1 MGALA
6 VLSHAGRSCTR
17 LVTVIV
23 RLITDSSLMALRR
36 IHRGMARV
44 EASTGASREIETGK

>member
-1 MGALA
+1 MR
-6 VLSHAGRSCTR
+6 RSCVR
-17 LVTVIV
+17 FMTVIV

-44 EASTGASREIETGK
+44 EASTVASREIETGK